1 MVITPLRG
9 WAILSHFRHCKTG
22 MPWGRPRQIR
32 SGEAPNGGALTS
44 SSVMSAPGAVGMGM
58 PTIVALAGQRRAARS
73 CRGKLAVSHLDYRA
87 APWPSS
93 RLGGR
98 PEQASRCWSRSRDI
112 VGRSQIASRPRR
124 MSWASTTTRPAP
136 ARLVPPRLTRH
147 ARLRHYGRHS
157 ASRKHR
163 DAPKAD
169 AQDDEHLS
177 PPLIRWS
184 VQKIRRIAV
193 RLARRRIHPAN
204 ITAWSL
210 WRRAHPKHGVG

>member
-1 MVITPLRG
+1 MGHSVSFPPLQDWDAVGASQADQVRRG
-9 WAILSHFRHCKTG
+9 PEWWCPDIVVGHVGS
-22 MPWGRPRQIR
+22 R
-32 SGEAPNGGALTS
+32 SC
-44 SSVMSAPGAVGMGM
+44 GMGM
-58 PTIVALAGQRRAARS
+58 PTIVALAGQRRGARS
-73 CRGKLAVSHLDYRA
+73 CRGKPAVSHLDCRA

-93 RLGGR
+93 RLGAR

-193 RLARRRIHPAN
+193 RLARRRIHSAN

-210 WRRAHPKHGVG
+210 